1 MIRRLHIDAIHESF
15 PRDLVIR
22 EENVVDV
29 LNDMC
34 SVAHRMALFQVFKSD
49 DLAMSTVVEEV
60 WDMRV
65 PTRFWCCGHV
75 SAIRPEVKIRIPLFE
90 DCH

>member
-1 MIRRLHIDAIHESF
+1 MTNAGRLHCVITWCPGPHIDAIHESF

-49 DLAMSTVVEEV
+49 DLAM
-60 WDMRV
+60 
-65 PTRFWCCGHV
+65 
-75 SAIRPEVKIRIPLFE
+75 
-90 DCH
+90 